1 MTQFRLAPASE
12 LSGLHQQMVNT
23 LEQIDCALDRGDRRA
38 FRVWS
43 GKYRTLSSRCASLLL
58 KIATAEG

>member
-1 MTQFRLAPASE
+1 MAPFRLAPASE

-23 LEQIDCALDRGDRRA
+23 MEQIDCALDRGDRRA

-43 GKYRTLSSRCASLLL
+43 GKYRDLTERRGTLLA
-58 KIATAEG
+58 KIVTA